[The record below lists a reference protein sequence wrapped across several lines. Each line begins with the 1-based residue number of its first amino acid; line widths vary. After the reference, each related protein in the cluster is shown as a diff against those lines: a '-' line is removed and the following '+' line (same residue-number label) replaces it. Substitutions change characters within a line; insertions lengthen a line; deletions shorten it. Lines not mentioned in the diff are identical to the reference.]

1 MKVTIQMP
9 PGYSSE
15 DLKEESRKVL
25 GTDQFYILK
34 RSLDARR
41 KNHIHYLITISD
53 MPYASLPH
61 PDSVNSSERPAVI
74 GGGPCGLFA
83 ALWLSLSGLRP
94 ILIERGA
101 PAQERQGYIQGL
113 MVHRFLNRENNIAFG
128 IGGAGAFSDGKLN
141 TGTNSPYHRYI
152 LETMVSCGAPEEIL
166 YEAKPH
172 IGSDK
177 LPGMLSGIVDQIVS
191 HGGEVRCHA
200 KFEKFIIEDN
210 KIVGVIYEHENKKT
224 VLDTRQVIL
233 AVGHSA
239 RDTFSYL
246 YHEAHIPMM
255 QKNFAVG
262 LRIEHLQEDINFVQY
277 GKVKG
282 LPTADY
288 KLAVHGKADVYSF
301 CMCPGGTVVPAMH
314 EWRTVCT
321 NGMSVYQRDG
331 KNANA
336 AIVTPVTQKDFRSD
350 SPLAGMEF
358 QRQIEES
365 AYKIAGHNYNAPV
378 CSVGSFLRKN
388 NASMIDPTY
397 RPGVTE
403 CDLWNLYPTRITE
416 ALQFGIDAM
425 NQKMRGFSV
434 DHAVLTGPETR
445 TSSPIRIPRDENGR
459 SDLIGLFPAGEGSG
473 WAGGILSAAADGIR
487 QAENVISYIKELSL

>member
-1 MKVTIQMP
+1 MKVTIKMP
-9 PGYSSE
+9 PGYSME
-15 DLKEESRKVL
+15 ELKEESRKAL

-41 KNHIHYLITISD
+41 KSHIHYLVTVSD
-53 MPYASLPH
+53 IPYESIAAPKY
-61 PDSVNSSERPAVI
+61 VESSERPVVI

-101 PAQERQGYIQGL
+101 PAQERQGYIHEL
-113 MVHRFLNRENNIAFG
+113 MVHRFLNPENNISFG

-177 LPGMLSGIVDQIVS
+177 LPGMLSAIVDRIIS
-191 HGGEVRCHA
+191 LGGEVRCHS
-200 KFEKFIIEDN
+200 KFKEFIFKNN
-210 KIVGVIYEHENKKT
+210 KIVGVVYENKKQKMT
-224 VLDTRQVIL
+224 IDTHQVIL

-246 YHEAHIPMM
+246 YHEANIPMM

-262 LRIEHLQEDINFVQY
+262 LRIEHLQEIINFAQY
-277 GKVKG
+277 GNIKG
-282 LPTADY
+282 LPSADY
-288 KLAVHGKADVYSF
+288 KLVVHGPADVYSF

-336 AIVTPVTQKDFRSD
+336 AIVTPVTQKDFESD

-358 QRQIEES
+358 QRRIEET
-365 AYKIAGHNYNAPV
+365 AYKMAGHNYNAPT
-378 CSVGSFLRKN
+378 CSVGSFLKKN
-388 NASMIDPTY
+388 NASMIEPTY

-403 CDLWNLYPTRITE
+403 CDLWNLYPERITK
-416 ALQFGIDAM
+416 ALQFGICAM
-425 NQKMRGFSV
+425 EQKIHGFSN
-434 DHAVLTGPETR
+434 DHAALTGPETR

-459 SDLIGLFPAGEGSG
+459 SELIGLFPAGEGSG

-487 QAENVISYIKELSL
+487 QAENVISFIKELSL